1 MFRFRKSSRRW
12 WQKPLALMSGRC
24 LPAELA
30 VLHLEL
36 RLGETGAWLN
46 SGSTT
51 SGVVDLV
58 QGPDGTFETE
68 RTELPGFVSELLG
81 TIYEAT
87 GLSKGAPDLVL
98 WDSGDASVRLV
109 EAKCP
114 HWDQL
119 SDEQIR
125 FLDAAEEYGASASV
139 VEWEFLSDAE

>member
-1 MFRFRKSSRRW
+1 MFRFRKSSKRW

-24 LPAELA
+24 LPAELV
-30 VLHLEL
+30 VLQLEL

-58 QGPDGTFETE
+58 RGTDGDFETE
-68 RTELPGFVSELLG
+68 RTEFPDFVSELLD
-81 TIYEAT
+81 TIYETT

-98 WDSGDASVRLV
+98 WDSEEESVRLV

-125 FLDAAEEYGASASV
+125 FLEAAEDHGVSASV
-139 VEWEFLSDAE
+139 VEWEFLSDVE

>member
-1 MFRFRKSSRRW
+1 MK
-12 WQKPLALMSGRC
+12 
-24 LPAELA
+24 
-30 VLHLEL
+30 LEL

-46 SGSTT
+46 SRSTA

-58 QGPDGTFETE
+58 QGPDGHFETE
-68 RTELPGFVSELLG
+68 RTELPDFVSELLD

-98 WDSGDASVRLV
+98 WDSEEESVRLV

-125 FLDAAEEYGASASV
+125 FLEAAEAHGASASV
-139 VEWEFLSDAE
+139 VKWEFFSDVE